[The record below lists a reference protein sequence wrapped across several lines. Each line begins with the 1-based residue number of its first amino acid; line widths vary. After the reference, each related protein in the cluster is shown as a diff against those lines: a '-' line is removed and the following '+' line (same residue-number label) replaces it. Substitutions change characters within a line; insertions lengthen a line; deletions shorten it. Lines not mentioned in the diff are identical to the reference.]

1 MPHGNERSKQKGR
14 LKPEVIQTAFG
25 HLPHHKNTITI
36 IQTLIIGN
44 RHRLYHT
51 ENPISL
57 PAPAVAAS
65 VRAARLRASTPETAA
80 APVPV
85 SCAAPAARFAAGSL
99 LTCFATLD

>member
-65 VRAARLRASTPETAA
+65 VSSPPARKHARNRRSTGTRFVRRACRTVCSRL
-80 APVPV
+80 
-85 SCAAPAARFAAGSL
+85 PAYMFCN
-99 LTCFATLD
+99 T